1 VTVTNDGSDAAT
13 DVHLTDTASIALKV
27 VSIDAPDATCHIDHS
42 ITCTLGTLDPGRTVK
57 IVVVAEVEA
66 SGTEHNTATADSTTK
81 LVDPEDATS
90 TATTKV
96 EPILDTHEKESK
108 TSATTGQNVI
118 YDTTVVN
125 PTTVPIRNVEVCN
138 DLPGGLLFVRSKP
151 AASVHTGQPCW
162 RIHTL
167 RARGKKRF
175 VAVANVAPG
184 TSGRRVDH
192 AIATARGARAGRAR
206 AIVKITRALPVPC
219 GVASRAGTTGTR
231 RQPRSSPVAGAAC

>member
-1 VTVTNDGSDAAT
+1 
-13 DVHLTDTASIALKV
+13 
-27 VSIDAPDATCHIDHS
+27 
-42 ITCTLGTLDPGRTVK
+42 
-57 IVVVAEVEA
+57 
-66 SGTEHNTATADSTTK
+66 
-81 LVDPEDATS
+81 
-90 TATTKV
+90 
-96 EPILDTHEKESK
+96 
-108 TSATTGQNVI
+108 
-118 YDTTVVN
+118 
-125 PTTVPIRNVEVCN
+125 
-138 DLPGGLLFVRSKP
+138 
-151 AASVHTGQPCW
+151 VHTGQPCW